1 MWQLLERKISFLNC
15 LFVCC
20 LLSAFLVFFTLFVI
34 RIFFT
39 IRIFLSAF
47 SHPHPPSA
55 DIRSAF
61 YRHPN
66 LSKHAGETWRKRAVI
81 GHFQFKSVS
90 SYGRTELTRSLQTMS
105 YDWSELF
112 KFIPFYGHVHPSHV
126 GWSELFQICALLWQ
140 GWRHMVSTALLRT
153 LENHK
158 ERCKNCKFFSFITKS
173 SATAKLRLP
182 SSS

>member
-1 MWQLLERKISFLNC
+1 MWQLLERKISFLC
-15 LFVCC
+15 LFVYFYFI
-20 LLSAFLVFFTLFVI
+20 LFFFAIRNFFHPLFS
-34 RIFFT
+34 

-105 YDWSELF
+105 YDWSELI